1 MDGFYVHEG
10 GRRGG
15 FRRLMENSILNFHF
29 VFRITS
35 LTNSLQS
42 AGGGNYATNFD
53 YVIPDIGL
61 NV

>member
-1 MDGFYVHEG
+1 
-10 GRRGG
+10 
-15 FRRLMENSILNFHF
+15 MEISNLNFHF

-53 YVIPDIGL
+53 YVISDIGL